1 MRVRRKGISDGQG
14 KVNNTASGDQ
24 QKLTTVLH
32 KEKKDRLDDF
42 YLSLCVFLLS
52 DFPSFLS
59 ASKSGVSISTPSHGN
74 L

>member
-1 MRVRRKGISDGQG
+1 MRVKSKGIADVQG

-24 QKLTTVLH
+24 QKLMTVLH
-32 KEKKDRLDDF
+32 MEKQDRLDDF
-42 YLSLCVFLLS
+42 YCLSVFFLLS

-59 ASKSGVSISTPSHGN
+59 ASKSGVSVSTHCNGN